1 MTSAYLCLGYGV
13 LHENLEGGYNEG
25 LGATSNQND
34 MPHNIPNLEHKKS
47 QFLRREG
54 TLYGEAPQPN

>member
-47 QFLRREG
+47 
-54 TLYGEAPQPN
+54 